1 MGNYP
6 PNNYPPVNGLEYQAR
21 VQGVCGPNVFYE
33 ASLTVLWRF
42 LVGFG
47 FGVCC
52 QPSSME
58 NTRHS
63 WGLVL
68 AKACGSMV

>member
-33 ASLTVLWRF
+33 ASLNSF
-42 LVGFG
+42 MEIFGGFW
-47 FGVCC
+47 V
-52 QPSSME
+52 
-58 NTRHS
+58 
-63 WGLVL
+63 WGLL
-68 AKACGSMV
+68 SAF